1 MQNITIIDIYKEIEK
16 KKDFL
21 KEKLQEEDQQNN
33 WKPEK
38 IKDYILPKINFQKLT
53 EPNKKKYSKVLSF
66 IDLLKYIRYNEGK
79 GNT

>member
-38 IKDYILPKINFQKLT
+38 IKD
-53 EPNKKKYSKVLSF
+53 
-66 IDLLKYIRYNEGK
+66 
-79 GNT
+79 